1 MFKLTISENK
11 QRIKETV
18 SQKQEELKRRP
29 ERSYQNGISDT
40 DPVPF
45 HDSNKKE
52 SNKKERE
59 VTRED
64 EVHVLSRDER
74 PKKFRGEIYLILTD
88 E

>member
-1 MFKLTISENK
+1 MFKLTISEKK
-11 QRIKETV
+11 QRISETV
-18 SQKQEELKRRP
+18 SQKQEGLKIRP
-29 ERSYQNGISDT
+29 QISSQNEIPDT
-40 DPVPF
+40 DSVPF

-74 PKKFRGEIYLILTD
+74 PKKFIGEIYLILTD